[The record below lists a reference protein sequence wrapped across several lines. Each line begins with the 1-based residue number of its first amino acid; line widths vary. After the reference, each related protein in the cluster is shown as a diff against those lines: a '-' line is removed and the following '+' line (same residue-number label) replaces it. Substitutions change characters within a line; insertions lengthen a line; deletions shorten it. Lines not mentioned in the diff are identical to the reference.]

1 MKNWKLSLVGLASI
15 SGFLLSG
22 VEVEA
27 ATTATLNGS
36 GEISYLENTTHPP
49 LVDPENPG
57 EPGGEIVTVPP
68 KEGTAG
74 PLSIDYVSD
83 FQFDTQLISGN
94 DERYYSKLTTIAD
107 KDGSNQ
113 REVPNFI
120 QITDNRGNNMGWSL
134 SVRQNGQLT
143 SQTTNAELTGAA
155 ITIHN
160 LTSDAKNND
169 GSNGPVLASSAINNQ
184 FTLNPNGAVTPL
196 LVASENQ
203 GFGTWVTLFG
213 ERDNPLIPAD
223 TAIELTVPGSAKKEK
238 AHYTT
243 ELSWILSDEPS
254 N

>member
-83 FQFDTQLISGN
+83 FQFDT
-94 DERYYSKLTTIAD
+94 
-107 KDGSNQ
+107 
-113 REVPNFI
+113 
-120 QITDNRGNNMGWSL
+120 
-134 SVRQNGQLT
+134 
-143 SQTTNAELTGAA
+143 
-155 ITIHN
+155 
-160 LTSDAKNND
+160 
-169 GSNGPVLASSAINNQ
+169 
-184 FTLNPNGAVTPL
+184 
-196 LVASENQ
+196 
-203 GFGTWVTLFG
+203 
-213 ERDNPLIPAD
+213 
-223 TAIELTVPGSAKKEK
+223 
-238 AHYTT
+238 
-243 ELSWILSDEPS
+243 
-254 N
+254 

>member
-36 GEISYLENTTHPP
+36 GEISYLENTTHPL

-57 EPGGEIVTVPP
+57 EPGGEIVTVPS
-68 KEGTAG
+68 KEGAAG

-83 FQFDTQLISGN
+83 FQFDAQWISGN

-134 SVRQNGQLT
+134 SVKQNGQLT
-143 SQTTNAELTGAA
+143 SQTTNTELTGAA
-155 ITIHN
+155 LTIHN
-160 LTSDAKNND
+160 LKSDAKNND
-169 GSNGPVLASSAINNQ
+169 GNNGPVLASSLTSNR
-184 FTLNPNGAVTPL
+184 FTLNPNGAVTSL

-203 GFGTWVTLFG
+203 GFGTWVILFG
-213 ERDNPLIPAD
+213 ERDNLTALAD
-223 TAIELTVPGSAKKEK
+223 TAIELTVPGAAKKEK